1 MNEQMMSLRGQFLI
15 AMPRMQDPNFEGT
28 VTYICDHNE
37 HGAMGIVINRPLD
50 YRLGEILAQLNLGGQ
65 NIDRAIY
72 GGGPV
77 QMERGFVLHSPQ
89 GEWQSSLKIS
99 EAVCLTTSRDILA
112 ALADDR
118 GPSENLVALG
128 YAGWGA
134 GQLEQEIAENC
145 WLTCPSNEELLFRTP
160 HDKKFDTAI
169 TLLGFDPYQLS
180 GQTGHA

>member
-1 MNEQMMSLRGQFLI
+1 MTSLRDHFLI
-15 AMPRMQDPNFEGT
+15 AMPRMKDPNFEGT

-50 YRLGEILAQLNLGGQ
+50 MKLGEILAQLDLGGED
-65 NIDRAIY
+65 ISRPIY

-77 QMERGFVLHSPQ
+77 QMERGFVLHSPE

-99 EAVCLTTSRDILA
+99 DGICLTTSRDILE
-112 ALADDR
+112 ALAVEQ
-118 GPSENLVALG
+118 GPTENLVALG

-145 WLTCPSNEELLFRTP
+145 WLTCPSDEGILFRAP
-160 HDKKFDTAI
+160 AHKKFDTAI
-169 TLLGFDPYQLS
+169 SLLGFDPSQLS
-180 GQTGHA
+180 DQAGHA